1 MKVNLNTGQIPLIK
15 ITGIRGRATS
25 NHSSCHNS
33 EVTLSSKVSPTLF
46 DNFLRVVRVLI
57 GSAILLT
64 IVTAILIPQLL
75 PVSGNSFVNA
85 KLEWIRTPIE
95 GDLAFSSINVG
106 DKVAKGTVLGTITNP
121 RADDYFLNQLNS
133 ENSGLESAL
142 FSLKNRKKHL
152 TERREILKVK
162 VDDSLISLQDKSQI
176 RLEIV
181 ENELASAI
189 SENAA
194 IKKRIARYEK
204 ANANYKGEESYA
216 VISRASIESL
226 WDREK
231 ELQTSI
237 ISQTAT
243 INLLKSNLE
252 SALSGTFVSENTPL
266 EQQQLLEIEH
276 SLANIDSEIESLTI
290 KSDKLQAQ
298 IASRLDRLKTNSYY
312 ELVAGV
318 AGTMWDI
325 GFPDGSYVNH
335 GDSVV
340 AIADTDTLS
349 VEGNFHQR
357 YLDNIKVGYPATISL
372 MGSREKLGGVVTEVK
387 IRDQIKSADL
397 SAFNLDSPATNEF
410 KVVVKLDDRQNN
422 DLYIGQ
428 RAKVI
433 ISKSRSSIIP
443 SLLLFFR

>member
-25 NHSSCHNS
+25 NHSSGHNS

-46 DNFLRVVRVLI
+46 DKFLRVVRALI

-64 IVTAILIPQLL
+64 IVTAILIPQLM

-106 DKVAKGTVLGTITNP
+106 DKVAKGTVLGTVTNP

-133 ENSGLESAL
+133 EISGLESAL
-142 FSLKNRKKHL
+142 FSLNNRKKHL

-162 VDDSLISLQDKSQI
+162 VDDSLLSLQDKSQI

-189 SENAA
+189 SEKAA
-194 IKKRIARYEK
+194 IEKRIARYEK

-226 WDREK
+226 GDREK

-252 SALSGTFVSENTPL
+252 SALSGTFISENTPL

-276 SLANIDSEIESLTI
+276 SLANIDSEIESMTI
-290 KSDKLQAQ
+290 RSNKLQAQ
-298 IASRLDRLKTNSYY
+298 IATRLERLKTNSYY

-325 GFPDGSYVNH
+325 GFPNGSYVNH

>member
-1 MKVNLNTGQIPLIK
+1 MT
-15 ITGIRGRATS
+15 IRS
-25 NHSSCHNS
+25 N
-33 EVTLSSKVSPTLF
+33 
-46 DNFLRVVRVLI
+46 
-57 GSAILLT
+57 
-64 IVTAILIPQLL
+64 
-75 PVSGNSFVNA
+75 
-85 KLEWIRTPIE
+85 
-95 GDLAFSSINVG
+95 
-106 DKVAKGTVLGTITNP
+106 
-121 RADDYFLNQLNS
+121 
-133 ENSGLESAL
+133 
-142 FSLKNRKKHL
+142 
-152 TERREILKVK
+152 
-162 VDDSLISLQDKSQI
+162 
-176 RLEIV
+176 
-181 ENELASAI
+181 
-189 SENAA
+189 
-194 IKKRIARYEK
+194 
-204 ANANYKGEESYA
+204 
-216 VISRASIESL
+216 
-226 WDREK
+226 
-231 ELQTSI
+231 
-237 ISQTAT
+237 
-243 INLLKSNLE
+243 
-252 SALSGTFVSENTPL
+252 
-266 EQQQLLEIEH
+266 
-276 SLANIDSEIESLTI
+276 
-290 KSDKLQAQ
+290 KLQAQ
-298 IASRLDRLKTNSYY
+298 IATRLERLKTNSYY

-325 GFPDGSYVNH
+325 GFPNGSYVNH